1 MNAQKVMRVWFL
13 FMAFSMLI
21 ISLRVEINCGLDINK
36 ISIVYITFAMGFI
49 GSIFAALGNM
59 LGNGIYFYL
68 KKNLKN
74 ERLGNLL
81 RVYAFKLLQL
91 Y

>member
-36 ISIVYITFAMGFI
+36 ISVVYITFGMGFI

>member
-1 MNAQKVMRVWFL
+1 MRVWFL

-21 ISLRVEINCGLDINK
+21 ISWRVKINCGLDKNTIG
-36 ISIVYITFAMGFI
+36 IIYITFTIGFI

-81 RVYAFKLLQL
+81 RVSAVKLLQL